1 MFSKEDVKDREFGLE
16 KENNHLKEQS
26 NILESEIH
34 KMQTKLLRITQLV
47 SKRNKSV
54 NEIESYGDG
63 GIDTYDMA
71 HDLKQE
77 FNDLSD

>member
-1 MFSKEDVKDREFGLE
+1 MKDREFGLE

-47 SKRNKSV
+47 SKRNKNV
-54 NEIESYGDG
+54 NEIEAYGTG

-71 HDLKQE
+71 SDLKQE

>member
-1 MFSKEDVKDREFGLE
+1 MKDREFGLE

-47 SKRNKSV
+47 SKRNKNV
-54 NEIESYGDG
+54 NEIEAYGDG

-71 HDLKQE
+71 SDLKQE